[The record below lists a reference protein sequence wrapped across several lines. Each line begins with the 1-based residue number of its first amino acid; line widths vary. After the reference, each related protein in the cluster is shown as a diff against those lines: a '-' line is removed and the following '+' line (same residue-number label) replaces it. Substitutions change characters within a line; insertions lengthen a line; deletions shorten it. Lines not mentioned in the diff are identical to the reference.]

1 MLGIHI
7 IPSGVLVER
16 ICLVASSSPG
26 ATTCVCRGLPLLCFV
41 ICLSKALSDPQTP
54 RECIPTAQFSYSHAR
69 TSGRQDENSRFRHG
83 SCSEHGDCYGGYLVG
98 HDWSCMGCYR
108 LPHQGRTVLAAAGWA
123 ICVADIMGGSLIFFG
138 VSDYR
143 QGF

>member
-54 RECIPTAQFSYSHAR
+54 RECIPTAQFSYSHVR
-69 TSGRQDENSRFRHG
+69 TSGRQDENSRFRRG
-83 SCSEHGDCYGGYLVG
+83 SCSEHGECYVVG
-98 HDWSCMGCYR
+98 HDWSCMGYHR
-108 LPHQGRTVLAAAGWA
+108 SPQQGRIVLAAAGWA
-123 ICVADIMGGSLIFFG
+123 ICVPDIMRGSVIFFG
-138 VSDYR
+138 VSDDR